1 MSNASALPLVLV
13 VLYLVQS
20 PAAIAQQRGAIRQ
33 PANPQALVAASAGR
47 SPLPS
52 RPTRGGKYQWVPQ
65 DIDEFVPP
73 VTPSAACSLPD
84 VLSNAGR
91 KVEELVHN
99 VNRFTATEVVQHQK
113 VDRSGRLRPPETLKF
128 DYLVSIAPTPGGNLK
143 FQEYRNQDAS
153 PNRFPDRIAT
163 AGTPSMALIF
173 HPRYVGGFHMICEG
187 LGEWDGQPAW
197 QVRFEE
203 RSDAPYRI
211 SNVVLGGR
219 IHRIRLRGRA
229 WILAD
234 SYQVARLQTDLV
246 EPIPEVKLR
255 LQHEDIEYRPVYF
268 PRRQIELWLPWSAEL
283 YMDFRGRRFYR
294 RHRFT
299 DFELFSV
306 DVHEEFGHPE

>member
-99 VNRFTATEVVQHQK
+99 VNRFTVTEVVQHQK

-143 FQEYRNQDAS
+143 FQEYRN
-153 PNRFPDRIAT
+153 
-163 AGTPSMALIF
+163 
-173 HPRYVGGFHMICEG
+173 
-187 LGEWDGQPAW
+187 
-197 QVRFEE
+197 
-203 RSDAPYRI
+203 
-211 SNVVLGGR
+211 
-219 IHRIRLRGRA
+219 
-229 WILAD
+229 
-234 SYQVARLQTDLV
+234 
-246 EPIPEVKLR
+246 
-255 LQHEDIEYRPVYF
+255 
-268 PRRQIELWLPWSAEL
+268 
-283 YMDFRGRRFYR
+283 
-294 RHRFT
+294 
-299 DFELFSV
+299 
-306 DVHEEFGHPE
+306 